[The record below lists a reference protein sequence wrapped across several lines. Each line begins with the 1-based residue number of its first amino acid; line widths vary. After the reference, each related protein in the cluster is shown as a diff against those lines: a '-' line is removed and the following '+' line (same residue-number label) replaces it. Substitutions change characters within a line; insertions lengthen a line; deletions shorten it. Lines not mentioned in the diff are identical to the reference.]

1 MTRGTADSDCQF
13 ARQVLVLN
21 RPCLGSPWDRNA
33 NLRGC
38 GRKPG
43 VCLPFQ
49 CRGELCLDYKSA
61 FQIKQSTT
69 GWRPQA
75 QAAPQERLGKAAWL
89 IPPLFWMLGSNP
101 RDNWDC
107 SRELGREMVSRVL
120 LEQLVCD
127 CHIKMIQSWMAFND
141 LWGEATCSYKSLI
154 LNGLESWDFYM
165 GN

>member
-1 MTRGTADSDCQF
+1 MTRELPTVTVSLPG
-13 ARQVLVLN
+13 
-21 RPCLGSPWDRNA
+21 GSWFLTTQAKSHRNA
-33 NLRGC
+33 HLWGC

-49 CRGELCLDYKSA
+49 SRGELCVRYKSA
-61 FQIKQSTT
+61 FQIKQSTG

-75 QAAPQERLGKAAWL
+75 QAALQEREARKGSMIDPAS
-89 IPPLFWMLGSNP
+89 LFWMLGSIP

-127 CHIKMIQSWMAFND
+127 CHIKMIQAEWYLMIYGVRPPVPTKA
-141 LWGEATCSYKSLI
+141 WY
-154 LNGLESWDFYM
+154 
-165 GN
+165 